1 MATIAAEYDLAACP
15 TCLVAAGYGVDS
27 PEVRDYLRPDDPEP
41 LALLAFY
48 VDHPHWVIT
57 RRDEYPWALTEHD
70 EYPGPTF
77 STSPC
82 GLCGSTISGDRYDVT
97 LTEFDPPATLS
108 KFAVKG

>member
-1 MATIAAEYDLAACP
+1 MATIAAEYDLVACP

-27 PEVRDYLRPDDPEP
+27 PEVREMLRPDDPEP
-41 LALLAFY
+41 LSLLPLY

-57 RRDEYPWALTEHD
+57 GGEGSA
-70 EYPGPTF
+70 TF

-82 GLCGSTISGDRYDVT
+82 GLCGSTLHGDRYNVT

-108 KFAVKG
+108 EFAVKG